1 MHKCINLYNYVHWI
15 IGYYIVVN
23 IALIPARSGSKR
35 LPGKNI
41 KLLKGKPLIYY
52 TIKVALES
60 KLFSEVI
67 VSTDSKEIG
76 DIAEIYG
83 ARVPLLR
90 PSDFATDS
98 STDIEWVSH
107 AINSMITVP
116 HDEIS
121 SVSILRPT
129 SPLRTIATITKAL
142 KLLESDSWADSVRA
156 MEVTD
161 KHPGKMWVLNE
172 EKKAYPYLDQTSELI
187 PTHNK
192 PTQSLQTLWVQN
204 ASLEIIKFKSLMST
218 KSISG
223 NNVLGYEMP
232 GLEGFDI
239 NTQKD
244 FEFLEF
250 LISINPN
257 LLIE

>member
-1 MHKCINLYNYVHWI
+1 MYYVC
-15 IGYYIVVN
+15 VN

-41 KLLKGKPLIYY
+41 KLLNGKHLIYY

-67 VSTDSKEIG
+67 VSTDSKEIA
-76 DIAEIYG
+76 DIAKIHG
-83 ARVPLLR
+83 ANVPLLR
-90 PSDFATDS
+90 PSDLATDS
-98 STDIEWVSH
+98 STDIEWVNH
-107 AINSMITVP
+107 AINSMVKVS
-116 HDEIS
+116 HSEIS

-129 SPLRTIATITKAL
+129 NPLRTSATISKAL
-142 KLLESDSWADSVRA
+142 KLLESNSWADSVRA
-156 MEVTD
+156 MEITD
-161 KHPGKMWVLNE
+161 KHPGKMWVLDE
-172 EKKAYPYLDQTSELI
+172 DKKAYPYLDQTGEVI

-250 LISINPN
+250 LISRNPY
-257 LLIE
+257 LIV

>member
-1 MHKCINLYNYVHWI
+1 
-15 IGYYIVVN
+15 VN

-41 KLLKGKPLIYY
+41 KLLNGKHLIYY

-67 VSTDSKEIG
+67 VSTDSKEIA
-76 DIAEIYG
+76 DIAKIHG
-83 ARVPLLR
+83 ANVPLLR
-90 PSDFATDS
+90 PSDLATDS
-98 STDIEWVSH
+98 STDIEWVNH
-107 AINSMITVP
+107 AINSMVKIS
-116 HDEIS
+116 HSEIS

-129 SPLRTIATITKAL
+129 NPLRTSATISKAL
-142 KLLESDSWADSVRA
+142 KLLESNSWADSVRA
-156 MEVTD
+156 MEITD
-161 KHPGKMWVLNE
+161 KHPGKMWVLDE
-172 EKKAYPYLDQTSELI
+172 DKKAYPYLDQTGEVI

-250 LISINPN
+250 LISRDPY
-257 LLIE
+257 LIVNKI

>member
-1 MHKCINLYNYVHWI
+1 MYYVC
-15 IGYYIVVN
+15 VN

-41 KLLKGKPLIYY
+41 KLLNGKHLIYY

-67 VSTDSKEIG
+67 VSTDSKEIA
-76 DIAEIYG
+76 DIAKIYG
-83 ARVPLLR
+83 ANVPLLR
-90 PSDFATDS
+90 PSDLATDS

-107 AINSMITVP
+107 AINSMVKVS
-116 HDEIS
+116 HSEIS

-129 SPLRTIATITKAL
+129 NPLRTSATISKAL
-142 KLLESDSWADSVRA
+142 KLLETNSWADSVRA
-156 MEVTD
+156 MEITD
-161 KHPGKMWVLNE
+161 KHPGKMWVLDE
-172 EKKAYPYLDQTSELI
+172 DKKAYPYLDQTGEVI

-250 LISINPN
+250 IISRNPN
-257 LLIE
+257 LIV

>member
-1 MHKCINLYNYVHWI
+1 VYYVC
-15 IGYYIVVN
+15 VN

-41 KLLKGKPLIYY
+41 KLLNGKHLIYY

-67 VSTDSKEIG
+67 VSTDSKEIA
-76 DIAEIYG
+76 DIAKIHG
-83 ARVPLLR
+83 ANVPLLR
-90 PSDFATDS
+90 PSDLATDS
-98 STDIEWVSH
+98 STDIEWVNH
-107 AINSMITVP
+107 AINSMVKVS
-116 HDEIS
+116 HSEIS

-129 SPLRTIATITKAL
+129 NPLRTSATISKAL
-142 KLLESDSWADSVRA
+142 KLLESNSWADSVRA
-156 MEVTD
+156 MEITD
-161 KHPGKMWVLNE
+161 KHPGKMWVLDE
-172 EKKAYPYLDQTSELI
+172 DKKAYPYLDQSGEVI

-250 LISINPN
+250 LISRDPY
-257 LLIE
+257 LIVNKI

>member
-1 MHKCINLYNYVHWI
+1 MYYVC
-15 IGYYIVVN
+15 VN

-41 KLLKGKPLIYY
+41 KLLNGKHLIYY

-67 VSTDSKEIG
+67 VSTDSKEIA
-76 DIAEIYG
+76 DIAKIHG
-83 ARVPLLR
+83 ANVPLLR
-90 PSDFATDS
+90 PSDLATDS
-98 STDIEWVSH
+98 STDIEWVNH
-107 AINSMITVP
+107 AINSMVKVS
-116 HDEIS
+116 HSEIS

-129 SPLRTIATITKAL
+129 NPLRTSATISKAL
-142 KLLESDSWADSVRA
+142 KLLESNSWADSVRA
-156 MEVTD
+156 MEITD
-161 KHPGKMWVLNE
+161 KHPGKMWVLDE
-172 EKKAYPYLDQTSELI
+172 DKKAYPYLDQSGEVI

-250 LISINPN
+250 LISRDPY
-257 LLIE
+257 LIVNKI

>member
-1 MHKCINLYNYVHWI
+1 M
-15 IGYYIVVN
+15 N

-52 TIKVALES
+52 TIKVALET

-67 VSTDSKEIG
+67 VSTDSEEIA
-76 DIAEIYG
+76 DIAKIFG
-83 ARVPLLR
+83 ANVPMLR
-90 PSDFATDS
+90 PSELATDS
-98 STDIEWVSH
+98 STDIEWVIH
-107 AINSMITVP
+107 AINFMVKIP
-116 HDEIS
+116 HGEIN

-129 SPLRTIATITKAL
+129 NPLRTSATIIKAL
-142 KLLESDSWADSVRA
+142 KILESDSWADSIRA
-156 MEVTD
+156 MEITN

-172 EKKAYPYLDQTSELI
+172 EKKAYPYLDQTDEII

-192 PTQSLQTLWVQN
+192 PTQLLQTLWIQN

-223 NNVLGYEMP
+223 KNVLGFEMP
-232 GLEGFDI
+232 RLEGFDI
-239 NTQKD
+239 NTEED
-244 FEFLEF
+244 FEFLQF
-250 LISINPN
+250 LISTNPY
-257 LLIE
+257 LLVQ

>member
-1 MHKCINLYNYVHWI
+1 MYYVC
-15 IGYYIVVN
+15 VN

-41 KLLKGKPLIYY
+41 KLLNGKHLIYY

-67 VSTDSKEIG
+67 VSTDSKEIA
-76 DIAEIYG
+76 DIAKIHG
-83 ARVPLLR
+83 ANVPLLR
-90 PSDFATDS
+90 PSDLATDS
-98 STDIEWVSH
+98 STDIEWVNH
-107 AINSMITVP
+107 AINSMVKIS
-116 HDEIS
+116 HSEIS

-129 SPLRTIATITKAL
+129 NPLRTSATISKAL
-142 KLLESDSWADSVRA
+142 KLLESNSWADSVRA
-156 MEVTD
+156 MEITD
-161 KHPGKMWVLNE
+161 KHPGKMWVLDE
-172 EKKAYPYLDQTSELI
+172 DKKAYPYLDQTGEVI

-250 LISINPN
+250 LISRDPY
-257 LLIE
+257 LIVNKI

>member
-1 MHKCINLYNYVHWI
+1 MYYVC
-15 IGYYIVVN
+15 VN

-41 KLLKGKPLIYY
+41 KLLNGKHLIYY

-67 VSTDSKEIG
+67 VSTDSKEIA
-76 DIAEIYG
+76 DIAKIHG
-83 ARVPLLR
+83 ANVPLLR
-90 PSDFATDS
+90 PSDLATDS
-98 STDIEWVSH
+98 STDIEWVNH
-107 AINSMITVP
+107 AINSMVKVS
-116 HDEIS
+116 HSEIS

-129 SPLRTIATITKAL
+129 NPLRTSATISKAL
-142 KLLESDSWADSVRA
+142 KLLESNSWADSVRA
-156 MEVTD
+156 MEITD
-161 KHPGKMWVLNE
+161 KHPGKMWVLDE
-172 EKKAYPYLDQTSELI
+172 DKKAFPYLDQTGEVI

-250 LISINPN
+250 LISRNPY
-257 LLIE
+257 LIV

>member
-1 MHKCINLYNYVHWI
+1 MYYVC
-15 IGYYIVVN
+15 VN

-41 KLLKGKPLIYY
+41 KLLNGKHLIYY

-67 VSTDSKEIG
+67 VSTDSKEIA
-76 DIAEIYG
+76 DIAKIHG
-83 ARVPLLR
+83 ANVPLLR
-90 PSDFATDS
+90 PSDLATDS
-98 STDIEWVSH
+98 STDIEWVNH
-107 AINSMITVP
+107 AINSMVKIS
-116 HDEIS
+116 HSEIS

-129 SPLRTIATITKAL
+129 NPLRTSATISKAL
-142 KLLESDSWADSVRA
+142 KLLESNSWADSVRA
-156 MEVTD
+156 MEITD
-161 KHPGKMWVLNE
+161 KHPGKMWVLDE
-172 EKKAYPYLDQTSELI
+172 DKKAYPYLDQTGEVI

-250 LISINPN
+250 LISRNPY
-257 LLIE
+257 LIV

>member
-1 MHKCINLYNYVHWI
+1 MYYVC
-15 IGYYIVVN
+15 VN

-41 KLLKGKPLIYY
+41 KLLNGKHLIYY

-67 VSTDSKEIG
+67 VSTDSKEIA
-76 DIAEIYG
+76 DIAKIYG
-83 ARVPLLR
+83 ANVPLLR
-90 PSDFATDS
+90 PSDLATDS
-98 STDIEWVSH
+98 STDIEWVNH
-107 AINSMITVP
+107 AINSMVKVS
-116 HDEIS
+116 HSEIS

-129 SPLRTIATITKAL
+129 NPLRTSATISKAL
-142 KLLESDSWADSVRA
+142 KLLESNSWADSVRA
-156 MEVTD
+156 MEITD
-161 KHPGKMWVLNE
+161 KHPGKMWVLDE
-172 EKKAYPYLDQTSELI
+172 DKKAYPYLDQTGEVI

-250 LISINPN
+250 LISRNPY
-257 LLIE
+257 LIV